1 MAAERNQEMS
11 ERPVRIGIIG
21 YGAIGQQIASQ
32 GFGPK
37 TEHRISSIL
46 VKPEYADAYSQRE
59 DLPFVT
65 DVAAFLDR
73 HPDLVIECAGSM
85 ALRELGTCVLEAGCD
100 IVAASASALVDDA
113 LRARLVSCA
122 RSAGRSLYV
131 PSGAIGAADALSA
144 MRLAGLESVV
154 YRGIKQPAAWR
165 GSSAESLLDLDAVE
179 DRQRFFQG
187 TARAAAVAFPKNA
200 NVAATIGLAGL
211 GLDATTVELFA
222 DPVVAGN
229 CHEVE
234 AHGVTGGFTFRMVGR
249 PSADNART
257 SALTAYSL
265 VHSALTR
272 SAAIVLR

>member
-1 MAAERNQEMS
+1 MS
-11 ERPVRIGIIG
+11 GLPVRIGIIG
-21 YGAIGQQIASQ
+21 YGAIGQQITAR
-32 GFGPK
+32 GLGPK
-37 TEHRISSIL
+37 AEHYICAIL
-46 VKPEYADAYSQRE
+46 VKPEYAGAYSQRE

-65 DVAAFLDR
+65 DVATFLDR
-73 HPDLVIECAGSM
+73 HPDLAIECAGST
-85 ALRELGTCVLEAGCD
+85 ALRQMGERVLQAGCD

-113 LRARLVSCA
+113 LRARLASCA

-131 PSGAIGAADALSA
+131 PSGAIGAADALAA
-144 MRLAGLESVV
+144 MRLAGLQSVV

-165 GSSAESLLDLDAVE
+165 GSLAESVVDLDRVE
-179 DRQRFFQG
+179 VRQRFFQG
-187 TARAAAVAFPKNA
+187 TAREAAEAFPKNA

-222 DPVVAGN
+222 DPAIAGN

-234 AHGVTGGFTFRMVGR
+234 ANGVTGGFTFRMLGR
-249 PSADNART
+249 PSPDNAKT